1 MAKIRQIH
9 EVREKNRQNP
19 LHTLESGIRG
29 AGKES
34 NKGVR
39 LLGLRPPEVGVTPKF
54 SNVRH

>member
-1 MAKIRQIH
+1 MRFERKID
-9 EVREKNRQNP
+9 KTP
-19 LHTLESGIRG
+19 FTLESGIRET
-29 AGKES
+29 GKES